1 MATCPRRSR
10 NDFTFGWINEP
21 VTIGDIVVAPKDFIL
36 ADETGVVCVP
46 RARIDEVLAL
56 ADRIAAQEARL
67 EAQVVNDAV
76 ASWDQV

>member
-1 MATCPRRSR
+1 M
-10 NDFTFGWINEP
+10 
-21 VTIGDIVVAPKDFIL
+21 TIGDIVVAQKDFIL
-36 ADETGVVCVP
+36 ADETCLVCVP

-56 ADRIAAQEARL
+56 AEGIAAQEARL